1 VGVYATY
8 GKSLGLYTIGL
19 VLSGSGAEMA
29 VQCGR
34 DNGNIPKK
42 LGGEL
47 VIRKNGDMII
57 AGVRRSGTQ
66 LVEATM
72 KLGNITVVS
81 LIIKERMYINGK
93 LF

>member
-1 VGVYATY
+1 
-8 GKSLGLYTIGL
+8 
-19 VLSGSGAEMA
+19 MA
-29 VQCGR
+29 VQIGR
-34 DNGNIPKK
+34 DTVSIQKK

-47 VIRKNGDMII
+47 VIRRNGDMII
-57 AGVRRSGTQ
+57 AGVRRSGMQ